1 MPLSEEALLTVAGDT
16 VFARGEDYVQYVRG
30 LRTTATKASASI
42 QAKRVYTVELDW
54 SGPGL
59 QGWCT
64 CAHHDEGYFCKHL
77 VAVGLAAIDSGRVPV
92 NNTADDAIEAAVRS
106 MDIDEL
112 RDFVI
117 SLAQRD
123 SGVRDLLEVRSAA
136 SGGEVELQNY
146 VRNAL
151 SFRGFIDYRQ
161 SYAVAAAAGEV
172 LDELEARLDSGAS
185 EIVQP
190 ALLLAMTELRD
201 LVEQVDD
208 SSGFIGDEC
217 QRAADLYAR
226 ACRQGV
232 SDPVQ
237 LAEWLVTFRATSPG
251 WPHVVLADFVDAF
264 DEPAL
269 STYRDA
275 VAALDQ
281 RLASID
287 RWQRHDV
294 DAMRLELADHD
305 GDVDWAIEV
314 LNHPEHPQ
322 YGAIINRLRAVGRAD
337 DAVAWMDR
345 AVVEGR
351 VSSRGGGNDF
361 WLSPDDVAQTYLGL
375 GRTEDAVSVLRADF
389 QSQPSVG
396 TYRALLDFAADID
409 RADAE
414 RAWALDHARQ
424 LAADRHARG
433 AVLVQLCLSE
443 NDVEAAWQAADRY
456 GPGWAWKE
464 LAQRGADA
472 RPVAA
477 ADLYRPKLADD
488 LRYPNSKI
496 YPDIAATLATMA
508 KLYEKG
514 GRSADFA
521 VFMAEIRREY
531 GRRPSLMKALDAKK
545 L

>member
-16 VFARGEDYVQYVRG
+16 IFARGEDYVCYVRG

-92 NNTADDAIEAAVRS
+92 NKTADDAIEAAVRS

-123 SGVRDLLEVRSAA
+123 SGVRDLLEVRSAG

-146 VRNAL
+146 VRNTL

-172 LDELEARLDSGAS
+172 LDELEARLDSGAA

-190 ALLLAMTELRD
+190 ALLLAVTELRD
-201 LVEQVDD
+201 LIEQVDD

-232 SDPVQ
+232 PDPVH
-237 LAEWLVTFRATSPG
+237 LAEWLVTFRANSPG

-264 DEPAL
+264 DERAL

-281 RLASID
+281 RLAGID

-294 DAMRLELADHD
+294 DEMRLELADHD
-305 GDVDWAIEV
+305 GDVDCAIEV
-314 LNHPEHPQ
+314 LNQSEHPQ

-375 GRTEDAVSVLRADF
+375 GRTEDAVGVLRVDF
-389 QSQPSVG
+389 ESQPSVG
-396 TYRALLDFAADID
+396 TYRALLDFAAGVD

-414 RAWALDHARQ
+414 RAWASDHARQ
-424 LAADRHARG
+424 LAADRHAQG

-443 NDVEAAWQAADRY
+443 NDVEAAWEAADRY
-456 GPGWAWKE
+456 GPGWAWKD
-464 LAQRGADA
+464 LAQRGATT

-477 ADLYRPKLADD
+477 ADLYRPQLERE
-488 LRYPNSKI
+488 LQHPNSKL
-496 YPDIAATLATMA
+496 YPGIAETLATMA
-508 KLYEKG
+508 KLYKKG
-514 GRSADFA
+514 GCSDDFA
-521 VFMAEIRREY
+521 SFIAQIRQEY
-531 GRRPSLMKALDAKK
+531 GRWPALMKALDAKK

>member
-1 MPLSEEALLTVAGDT
+1 MPLSEETLLTVAGDT
-16 VFARGEDYVQYVRG
+16 IFARGEDYVRYVRG

-54 SGPGL
+54 SGPSL
-59 QGWCT
+59 HGWCT

-77 VAVGLAAIDSGRVPV
+77 VAVGLAAIDSGRVPG
-92 NNTADDAIEAAVRS
+92 NETADDAIEAAVRS

-112 RDFVI
+112 RDFVV

-123 SGVRDLLEVRSAA
+123 SGVRDLLKVRSAG

-151 SFRGFIDYRQ
+151 SFRGFIDYRE

-172 LDELEARLDSGAS
+172 LDELEARLDSGAA

-201 LVEQVDD
+201 VIEQVDD

-237 LAEWLVTFRATSPG
+237 LAEWLVTFRANSPG

-281 RLASID
+281 RLAGID

-294 DAMRLELADHD
+294 DAMRLELADYD
-305 GDVDWAIEV
+305 GDVDCAIEV
-314 LNHPEHPQ
+314 LNQSEHPQ

-345 AVVEGR
+345 AVVAGR

-375 GRTEDAVSVLRADF
+375 GRTDDAVGVLRVDF
-389 QSQPSVG
+389 ESQPSVG
-396 TYRALLDFAADID
+396 TYRVLLDFAAGVD

-443 NDVEAAWQAADRY
+443 NDVEAAWEAADRY
-456 GPGWAWKE
+456 GPGWAWIE
-464 LAQRGADA
+464 LAQRGAKA

-477 ADLYRPKLADD
+477 ADLYRPQLETD

-496 YPDIAATLATMA
+496 YPDIAARLATMA
-508 KLYEKG
+508 KLYKKG
-514 GRSADFA
+514 GRSDDFA
-521 VFMAEIRREY
+521 AFMAEIRREY